1 MLAAV
6 SGDAA
11 LMTATA
17 ADDMYLPVAAELGVD
32 RPTAKVAMIAA
43 MYGQTTGHGGTAGRG
58 MRAAYPVAM
67 GYLDTADRSARA
79 GRDLR
84 TYGGRLVRMSG
95 GADRAAAESSGAR
108 AARGRYGRNA
118 VIQGA
123 AAELFKMWAVTVRA
137 RAAALDARIVLCL
150 HDELLVH
157 VPERPRGAGGRTW
170 SATAWPRPPGAGRR
184 AAGAVHRR
192 HQHRPLLGR
201 RERLSHRQVTRR
213 PAAPGLIPWRADR
226 TVREG
231 VLTLPRYRRVVVK
244 LSGEALAGAAGTGA
258 DPASLARVADE
269 VLSVHN
275 LGVQVAVV
283 VGGGNYFRGRMADGW
298 GISRA
303 EADNIGMLGT
313 VMNALMLRGALT
325 ARTDADVRVMTAV
338 PIHSVA
344 EPFIRLRAVH
354 HLERG
359 FIVVLAGGI
368 GQPYVTTD
376 YPAVQRSLELDADAL
391 LVAKHGVD
399 GVYDS
404 DPKHNPDA
412 AKYITLTYEEAIA
425 ADIRIMDTSAFVL
438 ANEQGLTMHVFDVAA
453 YGAMRAICEGDDG
466 IGTKITAK

>member
-1 MLAAV
+1 
-6 SGDAA
+6 
-11 LMTATA
+11 
-17 ADDMYLPVAAELGVD
+17 
-32 RPTAKVAMIAA
+32 
-43 MYGQTTGHGGTAGRG
+43 
-58 MRAAYPVAM
+58 
-67 GYLDTADRSARA
+67 
-79 GRDLR
+79 
-84 TYGGRLVRMSG
+84 
-95 GADRAAAESSGAR
+95 
-108 AARGRYGRNA
+108 
-118 VIQGA
+118 
-123 AAELFKMWAVTVRA
+123 
-137 RAAALDARIVLCL
+137 
-150 HDELLVH
+150 
-157 VPERPRGAGGRTW
+157 
-170 SATAWPRPPGAGRR
+170 
-184 AAGAVHRR
+184 
-192 HQHRPLLGR
+192 
-201 RERLSHRQVTRR
+201 
-213 PAAPGLIPWRADR
+213 
-226 TVREG
+226 
-231 VLTLPRYRRVVVK
+231 LTLPRYRRVVVK

-269 VLSVHN
+269 VLSVHS

-376 YPAVQRSLELDADAL
+376 YPAVQRALELDADAL

-404 DPKHNPDA
+404 DPKHNPA
-412 AKYITLTYEEAIA
+412 AEKFTTLTYEEALA

-438 ANEQGLTMHVFDVAA
+438 ANEQSLTMHVFNVAA